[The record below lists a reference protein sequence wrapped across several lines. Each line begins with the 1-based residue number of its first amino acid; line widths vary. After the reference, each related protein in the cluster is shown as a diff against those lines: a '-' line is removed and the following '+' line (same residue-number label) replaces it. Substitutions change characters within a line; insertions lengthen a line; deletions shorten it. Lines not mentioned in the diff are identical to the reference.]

1 MCSPPAS
8 GVIVAHEVFSTEKR
22 ELIVVTGK
30 GGVGRTTISAA
41 LGIATAS
48 AGSSTVVCEV
58 SQQGVIP
65 ALLGATA
72 KPVDGVVNV
81 GPGLSASSIDPD
93 ATLRDWIRGQ
103 FGGTIAKTLGSSKSF
118 SQLIAAAPG
127 AAELLTI
134 TKAWELGPGRGFGKS
149 SVDHDTVILDAPA
162 SGHGIAML
170 RSPRTFAD
178 IAAGGP
184 IRKQA
189 EKVWDLLRDST
200 RCAIVAVTLPSELP
214 VTETIE
220 LDGWLHEVLGRQLD
234 LVVVNRCEPHAFTS
248 RELGRIAASV
258 TSGELKRA
266 AIDVAEAAADRQTE
280 QESLIGQLQD
290 QIDAPTI
297 RLPELSAGLTGP
309 EVVSKLAELVATELA
324 PAS

>member
-1 MCSPPAS
+1 M
-8 GVIVAHEVFSTEKR
+8 FTTEKS

-48 AGSSTVVCEV
+48 AGTSTVVCEV
-58 SQQGVIP
+58 SQQAVIP
-65 ALLGATA
+65 ALLGASG
-72 KPVDGVVNV
+72 KPVDGVISA
-81 GPGLSASSIDPD
+81 GPGLSAASIDPD

-178 IAAGGP
+178 IAAGGQ

-189 EKVWDLLRDST
+189 EKVWDLLRDET

-214 VTETIE
+214 VTETVE
-220 LDGWLHEVLGRQLD
+220 LDGWLHDVLGRRLD
-234 LVVVNRCEPHAFTS
+234 LVVVNRCESHGFTS
-248 RELGRIAASV
+248 RDLGRIGASV

-266 AIDVAEAAADRQTE
+266 AIDVADAAADRQNE
-280 QESLIGQLQD
+280 QDALIGELED
-290 QIDAPTI
+290 QVGAPTI

-309 EVVSKLAELVATELA
+309 EIVSQLAELITAQLT
-324 PAS
+324 